1 MSADAPDGRR
11 RGRLTV
17 YLGAAP
23 GVGKTFAMLDEAHRR
38 RSRGTD
44 VVVGLVETHGRP
56 ATAAKI
62 GDLEVV
68 PRRAVG
74 HRGVELTELDV
85 DAVVARDPDVAL
97 VDELAHTNAPGSRH
111 AKRWQDVHDLLE
123 AGIDVVTTVNV
134 QHLESL
140 TEDVEAITGVR
151 QRETVP
157 DHVVRE
163 ADQIQLVDLS
173 PQALRRRLA
182 HGNVYRAEQIDASLS
197 SYFREG
203 NLTALRELALLW
215 LADRVDDALTRYRAD
230 HAISGTWPAR
240 ERVVV
245 AVTGGP
251 ESATLLRRG
260 ARIAERAAGS
270 ELLAVH
276 VLATDGLP
284 TASPAAIAADRAL
297 VESLGGTFHTVVG
310 EDVASA
316 VVDFAHG
323 ANATMVVVGVS
334 RRSRWREAFLGS
346 TSAEIAR
353 LSGSLDVHLVTHER
367 ARSGRVARRG
377 WSPLSVRR
385 RVAGF
390 VLAVA
395 GPVGLTA
402 LLDAGREAV
411 GLSTQVMLFLALS
424 VGVALVGGMW
434 PALACAVVSF
444 LCLNWFFT
452 PPTGL
457 LTVADPENLLALLV
471 FVLVAAAVASVVD
484 LSARRTVQAYR
495 ARAEA
500 STLAALSRS
509 VLSGEDT
516 AEAVVARLAQT
527 FQLRRVALEERART
541 GGRAQAWSTI
551 AVADRAADTGIPGTA
566 SRGTASRGTASTGT
580 ASTDTT
586 SPAGR
591 APRGHGA
598 GDETRTVVSVD
609 DDLRLVLD
617 GRPLPAGDRQVLEAF
632 GAQAGI
638 VLEYR
643 RLREEAARAAVLAE
657 ADATRTALL
666 AAVSHDL
673 RTPLAA
679 IRAAVDGL
687 RSPDAVLEPQDR
699 TALVETAASETER
712 LEQLIDNLLDLSRL
726 QTGSV
731 APVLRDVSLEEIVPV
746 AVEPHGS
753 RVALDVPEDLPLVR
767 TDPGLLERV
776 VANVVANAARFA
788 PADDPV
794 RVRASASGGIVE
806 VRVVDRGPGVPD
818 DAKER
823 MFESFQRLG
832 DAGGHG
838 VGLGLAVARGFA
850 RAVGA
855 TLVPED
861 TPGGGLTMVLT
872 VPVAPPR
879 DQARTEREE
888 RA

>member
-1 MSADAPDGRR
+1 MSADTPDGRR

-23 GVGKTFAMLDEAHRR
+23 GVGKTFAMLDEAVRR

-111 AKRWQDVHDLLE
+111 AKRWQDVHDLLA

-284 TASPAAIAADRAL
+284 TASPAAIAADRVL

-377 WSPLSVRR
+377 WSPLSTRR
-385 RVAGF
+385 RVVGF
-390 VLAVA
+390 ALAVA

-402 LLDAGREAV
+402 LLDVARDAV

-444 LCLNWFFT
+444 VCLNWFFT

-516 AEAVVARLAQT
+516 AEAVVGRLAQT

-541 GGRAQAWSTI
+541 DGRAGEWSTV
-551 AVADRAADTGIPGTA
+551 AVADRAVDAAGPGT
-566 SRGTASRGTASTGT
+566 G
-580 ASTDTT
+580 
-586 SPAGR
+586 SPAGSAR
-591 APRGHGA
+591 RRPGA

-687 RSPDAVLEPQDR
+687 RSPEAVLEPQDR

-746 AVEPHGS
+746 AVEPHGP
-753 RVALDVPEDLPLVR
+753 RVVLDVPEDLPLVR

-776 VANVVANAARFA
+776 VANVVANAVRFA
-788 PADDPV
+788 PPDEPV

-806 VRVVDRGPGVPD
+806 VRVVDLGPGVPD
-818 DAKER
+818 EAKER

-832 DAGGHG
+832 DSGGHG
-838 VGLGLAVARGFA
+838 VGLGLAVARGFS

-879 DQARTEREE
+879 ERAAGTEREE

>member
-1 MSADAPDGRR
+1 MSADTPDGRR

-23 GVGKTFAMLDEAHRR
+23 GVGKTFAMLDEAVRR
-38 RSRGTD
+38 RARGTD

-85 DAVVARDPDVAL
+85 DAVVARGPDVAL

-111 AKRWQDVHDLLE
+111 AKRWQDVHDLLD

-197 SYFREG
+197 AYFREG

-377 WSPLSVRR
+377 WSPLSARR

-395 GPVGLTA
+395 GPMGLTA

-411 GLSTQVMLFLALS
+411 GLPTQVMLFLALS

-471 FVLVAAAVASVVD
+471 FALVAAAVASVVD

-541 GGRAQAWSTI
+541 DGRAQAWSTV
-551 AVADRAADTGIPGTA
+551 AVADRAVDTGIP
-566 SRGTASRGTASTGT
+566 GT

-586 SPAGR
+586 SPVRR
-591 APRGHGA
+591 ARRGHGH
-598 GDETRTVVSVD
+598 GEETRTVVSVD

-643 RLREEAARAAVLAE
+643 RLREEAAHAAVLAE

-687 RSPDAVLEPQDR
+687 RSPGAVLEPQDR

-746 AVEPHGS
+746 AVEPHGP

-776 VANVVANAARFA
+776 VANVVANAVRFA
-788 PADDPV
+788 PPEEPV

-806 VRVVDRGPGVPD
+806 VRVVDLGPGVPD

-838 VGLGLAVARGFA
+838 VGLGLAVARGFS

-879 DQARTEREE
+879 EPGARTEREE

>member
-1 MSADAPDGRR
+1 MSADTPDGRR

-23 GVGKTFAMLDEAHRR
+23 GVGKTFAMLDEAQRR

-111 AKRWQDVHDLLE
+111 AKRWQDVHDLLA

-377 WSPLSVRR
+377 WSPLSTRR
-385 RVAGF
+385 RVVGF
-390 VLAVA
+390 ALAVA

-402 LLDAGREAV
+402 LLDVARDAV

-444 LCLNWFFT
+444 VCLNWFFT

-516 AEAVVARLAQT
+516 AEAVVGRLAQT
-527 FQLRRVALEERART
+527 FQLRRVALEGRARP
-541 GGRAQAWSTI
+541 GGRAGEWSTI
-551 AVADRAADTGIPGTA
+551 AVADRAADAAGQGTA
-566 SRGTASRGTASTGT
+566 GTGT
-580 ASTDTT
+580 
-586 SPAGR
+586 GR
-591 APRGHGA
+591 PDGVSRRGPGE

-687 RSPDAVLEPQDR
+687 RSPEAVLEPQDR

-776 VANVVANAARFA
+776 VANVVANAVRFA
-788 PADDPV
+788 PPDEPV

-806 VRVVDRGPGVPD
+806 VRVVDLGPGVPD

-838 VGLGLAVARGFA
+838 VGLGLAVARGFS

-872 VPVAPPR
+872 VPVASRREPV
-879 DQARTEREE
+879 ARTEREE